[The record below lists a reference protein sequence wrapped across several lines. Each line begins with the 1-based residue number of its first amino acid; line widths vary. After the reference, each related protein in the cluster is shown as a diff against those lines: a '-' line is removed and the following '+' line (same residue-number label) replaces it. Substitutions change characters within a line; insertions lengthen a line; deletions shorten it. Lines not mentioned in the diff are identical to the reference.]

1 MRVISISWKRTYIMT
16 LSKVQMKTKNFGRSA
31 QLRCPLI
38 KPDLLDEPKSVYT
51 FVNFDEQ
58 PNKSLYAND
67 ERRAETENEM
77 LAKMRNATDGMN
89 WSGVDLN
96 PVPRICICIC
106 ICISEPEHGTQLN

>member
-1 MRVISISWKRTYIMT
+1 LI
-16 LSKVQMKTKNFGRSA
+16 GRSA

-89 WSGVDLN
+89 
-96 PVPRICICIC
+96 
-106 ICISEPEHGTQLN
+106 

>member
-1 MRVISISWKRTYIMT
+1 M
-16 LSKVQMKTKNFGRSA
+16 
-31 QLRCPLI
+31 I

-89 WSGVDLN
+89 
-96 PVPRICICIC
+96 
-106 ICISEPEHGTQLN
+106 